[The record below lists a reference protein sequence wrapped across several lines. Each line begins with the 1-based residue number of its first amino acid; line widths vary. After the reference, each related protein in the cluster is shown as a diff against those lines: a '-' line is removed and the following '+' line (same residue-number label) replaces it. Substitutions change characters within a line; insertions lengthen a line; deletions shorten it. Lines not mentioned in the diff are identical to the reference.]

1 MKKLNVLLVLLIT
14 FIGISMSAQP
24 TNGEPGKCYAKC
36 LVPAKFEKTTVPVT
50 IKEASM
56 RVQIK
61 PATFISASEQMTV
74 QEASKT
80 YSAVDAK
87 FAKDSKKVVVK
98 ESYKVL
104 KVVPAQFETV
114 TESVLVKD
122 AYKVAKL
129 TPATYK
135 TETFQEMVKPGYT
148 TYEKKPA
155 KFREELQTI
164 EISPKT
170 TKWVMKKSGE
180 NCLSANPDDCMIWCS
195 VEVPA
200 EYKNVTKKVLVG
212 CDAGWEINGDDCLKA
227 TKVEPV
233 YKTYTKKVV
242 EVPAKVEYVEY
253 PAKFKE
259 RTYQKLVSEAKVVEE
274 IIPASY
280 SDWAFEKLSANANAT
295 ESPIPAKFET
305 RSFQNLGSDA
315 TISKETI
322 PGETVNIEKTNLVS
336 AGGFSEEW
344 REVVCDTDL
353 TAKLIAQVQRALL
366 DRGYNVGPAGVDNI
380 LGSDTK
386 EALKKFQKDK
396 GLPIG
401 NLDFETLKALGIKQ

>member
-1 MKKLNVLLVLLIT
+1 
-14 FIGISMSAQP
+14 MSAQP

-56 RVQIK
+56 KVQIK
-61 PATFISASEQMTV
+61 PATFTSGSEQMTV

-80 YSAVDAK
+80 YSAFDAK
-87 FAKDSKKVVVK
+87 FAKDSKKVRVK
-98 ESYKVL
+98 DSYKVL

-114 TESVLVKD
+114 TESVLIKD
-122 AYKVAKL
+122 AYKVAKVI
-129 TPATYK
+129 PATYK
-135 TETFQEMVKPGYT
+135 TATFQEMVKAGYT

-155 KFREELQTI
+155 KFRDEIQTI
-164 EISPKT
+164 EISPKS
-170 TKWVMKKSGE
+170 TKWVKTKSGD
-180 NCLSANPDDCMIWCS
+180 NCLSVDPEDCMVWCS

-212 CDAGWEINGDDCLKA
+212 CDAGWEINGDDCVKA
-227 TKVEPV
+227 SKVEPV

-242 EVPAKVEYVEY
+242 DAPARVEYVEY
-253 PAKFKE
+253 PAKYKE

-274 IIPASY
+274 VVPETFT
-280 SDWAFEKLSANANAT
+280 DWSFEKLASDANAT
-295 ESPIPAKFET
+295 ETPIPAKYET
-305 RSFQNLGSDA
+305 RTFQNLGSDA
-315 TISKETI
+315 SLTKENL
-322 PGETVNIEKTNLVS
+322 PGETINIEKTNLVTP
-336 AGGFSEEW
+336 GGFAEEW
-344 REVVCDTDL
+344 REVVCDTDV
-353 TAKLIAQVQRALL
+353 TPRLIALVQRALL

-380 LGSDTK
+380 LGTDTK